1 MLDGPIDRDEVEA
14 NVTQLSPDFAM
25 SDDLRTMVA
34 TLTNQQQSTLH
45 RVAVAFL
52 SKRKGAIGALFTG
65 DDPVCAK
72 AVFYR
77 KKKARQ
83 PAGWYHQGNYRA
95 ALNRYMAEYAPHYEK
110 SVLAEA
116 ENLLKMM
123 AIKSVRTLDELIDC
137 PLPNVALGAVKLAM
151 DKIGLGKSE
160 DTERVTVV
168 IAGAEWRPS

>member
-1 MLDGPIDRDEVEA
+1 MLDGPIDQDEVEA
-14 NVTQLSPDFAM
+14 NLTQLSPDFAM
-25 SDDLRTMVA
+25 SDDLRTLA
-34 TLTNQQQSTLH
+34 AGLTNQQQSTLH

-52 SKRKGAIGALFTG
+52 SKRKGAIGALFKG

-83 PAGWYHQGNYRA
+83 PAGWYHQVNYRA

-110 SVLAEA
+110 RVLAEA
-116 ENLLKMM
+116 ESLLKMM
-123 AIKSVRTLDELIDC
+123 ALKSVQRLDELLDST
-137 PLPNVALGAVKLAM
+137 LENVQLGAVKLAM